1 MIHFTVFY
9 GNAAEVSQVLV
20 IVLFFSIIQQNF
32 TFTSSVLSAVTEI
45 SDHVPTHLY

>member
-20 IVLFFSIIQQNF
+20 IVLFFFHYSAEFYIHE
-32 TFTSSVLSAVTEI
+32 SSFI
-45 SDHVPTHLY
+45 SCD

>member
-20 IVLFFSIIQQNF
+20 IVLFLFFHDSAEFCIHE
-32 TFTSSVLSAVTEI
+32 SSFI
-45 SDHVPTHLY
+45 SCD

>member
-20 IVLFFSIIQQNF
+20 IVLFCFFSLFSRILHSRVQFYQ
-32 TFTSSVLSAVTEI
+32 L
-45 SDHVPTHLY
+45 